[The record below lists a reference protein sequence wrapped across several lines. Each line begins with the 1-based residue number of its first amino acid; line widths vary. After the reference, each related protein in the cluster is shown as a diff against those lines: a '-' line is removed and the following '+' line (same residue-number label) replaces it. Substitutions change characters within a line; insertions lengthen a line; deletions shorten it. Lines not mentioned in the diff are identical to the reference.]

1 LKPFDERG
9 AFRPIAPE
17 GKGLRQAAVRSVG
30 VTLFSGG
37 LGLTIQIVAVVALGR
52 LLTPRDFGLMTM
64 VTTFSLLLVNFGL
77 NGITEAVVQHDV
89 IDHQLASN
97 LFWINVGGSL
107 VLALGFAAAG
117 PSWRVCIM
125 TR

>member
-1 LKPFDERG
+1 M
-9 AFRPIAPE
+9 
-17 GKGLRQAAVRSVG
+17 RSVG

-77 NGITEAVVQHDV
+77 NGITEAWC
-89 IDHQLASN
+89 S
-97 LFWINVGGSL
+97 
-107 VLALGFAAAG
+107 
-117 PSWRVCIM
+117 M
-125 TR
+125 TS